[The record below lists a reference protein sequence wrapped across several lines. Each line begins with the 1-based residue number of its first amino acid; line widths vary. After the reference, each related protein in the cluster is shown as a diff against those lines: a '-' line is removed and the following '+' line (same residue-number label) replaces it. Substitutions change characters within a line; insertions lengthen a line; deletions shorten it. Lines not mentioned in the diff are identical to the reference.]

1 MTGSTEQL
9 GSLAVDAMCPSLLVS
24 GNPLVVCLDVGP
36 FDGGPSNHVRPLLAI
51 EFSGVRRVS
60 VIERFAVNILGVFGQ
75 IFSDTRW

>member
-1 MTGSTEQL
+1 
-9 GSLAVDAMCPSLLVS
+9 MCPSLLVS
-24 GNPLVVCLDVGP
+24 GNPLVVCFDVGP
-36 FDGGPSNHVRPLLAI
+36 FDGGPSNHVRPFLAI